1 LPQVVDEVDQTLH
14 ALEYPGRRLRQFG
27 QTKSRLPDVAQSV
40 QMRDPI
46 AKGFGL
52 LCKVSI
58 PGRKFRMI
66 PPQDDLLAVK

>member
-1 LPQVVDEVDQTLH
+1 VVDEVDQTLH
-14 ALEYPGRRLRQFG
+14 ALEYPGRLRQFG

-52 LCKVSI
+52 LCKGSI
-58 PGRKFRMI
+58 LGRKFRMI
-66 PPQDDLLAVK
+66 PLQDDLLAVK